1 LKSYSIKENL
11 NVWTKEYIEHTHPDS
26 ELTAKRVST
35 AILLGFDVSRNNEKK
50 RTTRYQGERWAYYDP
65 EFETL
70 DINYKDHTSE
80 ELDNGTI
87 IFVKNGHGK
96 TITAKLYPK
105 KSITDHYNAQSSK
118 SQNYVLS
125 KYKDSNIPVNISKD
139 AWKITKSCLF
149 SRSPY
154 TKVIAI
160 DIDCH
165 QPEDKNDAITAFKF
179 ICTNYYDNIM
189 YVEESQNNGYHI
201 FLQVNEFLN
210 QEKLKKFQ
218 QYFKDLDFNN
228 VEIIGANNEKQL
240 LQYIDSPQYNPV
252 QVDRNG
258 YTTAIPEF
266 VYTDFIT
273 KFQLNSKHLT
283 ISDLCKVRKPRILL
297 NLEEKVKQAEEY
309 EENSYVSIFG
319 NRKDIKTKFTSKDKI
334 IQNLKVKYPYGA
346 GERVQMMKTI
356 ASACLF
362 YGLTQEEFVEICLA
376 NDSGSKDLKRWSK
389 ATIERIYF
397 KYYTDF
403 CLIVDKGQDSFK
415 YSIDSFISNLY
426 LIDTNSYLKIRV
438 NEFSN
443 VFSNSYLSTLK
454 YDKWK
459 SEYKRIIPILISEI
473 IGSFLYDQLH
483 PKQRNKKSTLTQK
496 KFNSIVKSFQ
506 ITSKWKE
513 QFKSQY
519 NCKIDIN
526 KLVNLIMN
534 NTIFKQIFLNK
545 SGYCFNPKYSYSKLF
560 KLKEYR
566 HNSIINNIIKNII
579 IYINSIYIK
588 IKNNMRKVVVTDVKI
603 NSLWY
608 EENIKIF
615 QYG

>member
-1 LKSYSIKENL
+1 MKSYSIKEDL
-11 NVWTKEYIEHTHPDS
+11 KVWTKEYIEHTHPDS

-50 RTTRYQGERWAYYDP
+50 RTTRYQGSRWVFWDDSLKQG
-65 EFETL
+65 E
-70 DINYKDHTSE
+70 INYRTYDE
-80 ELDNGTI
+80 IELNEGRTI
-87 IFVKNGHGK
+87 YTRN
-96 TITAKLYPK
+96 K
-105 KSITDHYNAQSSK
+105 KQLKVYISPSISITKHYNSQSKRSK
-118 SQNYVLS
+118 NYKIK
-125 KYKDSNIPVNISKD
+125 KYNDCLPDKLNKDL
-139 AWKITKSCLF
+139 WKIQHSCLF
-149 SRSPY
+149 SRYPY

-165 QPEDKNDAITAFKF
+165 KPEDKNDAITAFKF
-179 ICTNYYDNIM
+179 ICTNYYDNIL
-189 YVEESQNNGYHI
+189 YAEISQNNGYHI

-228 VEIIGANNEKQL
+228 VDIIGANNEKQL
-240 LQYIDSPQYNPV
+240 LQYIDSPQYHPIS
-252 QVDRNG
+252 VDRTG
-258 YTTAIPEF
+258 YITAITES
-266 VYTDFIT
+266 VYTDFVL

-283 ISDLCKVRKPRILL
+283 ISDLCRVRKPRVIS

-309 EENSYVSIFG
+309 KENSYVSIFG

-334 IQNLKVKYPYGA
+334 IQNLKIKYPYGA

-362 YGLTQEEFVEICLA
+362 YSLTKEEFVEICLA
-376 NDSGSKDLKRWSK
+376 NDQGSKDLKRWSK

-426 LIDTNSYLKIRV
+426 LIDANSYLKIRV

-459 SEYKRIIPILISEI
+459 SEYKSIIPILISEI

-566 HNSIINNIIKNII
+566 HNSIINNIIRNII
-579 IYINSIYIK
+579 IYILSIYK
-588 IKNNMRKVVVTDVKI
+588 QIKNIICIKFDFQKEQFIYNNI
-603 NSLWY
+603 NKL
-608 EENIKIF
+608 F
-615 QYG
+615 DYG